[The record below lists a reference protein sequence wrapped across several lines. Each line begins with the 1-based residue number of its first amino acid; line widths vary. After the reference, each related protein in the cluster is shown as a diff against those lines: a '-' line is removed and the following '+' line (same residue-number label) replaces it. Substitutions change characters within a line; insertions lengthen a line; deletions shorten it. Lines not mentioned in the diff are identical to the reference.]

1 MAINEHIHPYKD
13 KHSVKEAVISFY
25 VQHNDINPEVFR
37 KLLSE
42 EGTVSKNYQKFET
55 VKEVSVDIALGK
67 ETKVS
72 RLQDAGFKLT
82 GFKEGKTAK
91 VLQCFNQPMQTVFT
105 FNELEYTRWDD
116 YYKVSL
122 ETACQIAGLMPDRK
136 LMAFNLLYIDEFYF
150 DKGSSY
156 SAKDL
161 FDFESKTL
169 PKGMEDSPL
178 VDYHLV
184 LNKMI
189 DNQGYSDS
197 LNIKVLD
204 ADMRKTIRI
213 INSITYPLTERL
225 IWMNYL
231 KGNDVSKLLNHAHH
245 SNKQLLGDILNK
257 EIAKEIGV
265 CVC

>member
-1 MAINEHIHPYKD
+1 MNDHIHPYKE

-25 VQHNDINPEVFR
+25 VQHNDITPDSFR
-37 KLLSE
+37 KLLMV
-42 EGTVSKNYQKFET
+42 EGPVSSFYQKFEP

-82 GFKEGKTAK
+82 GFKDGKTAK

-116 YYKVSL
+116 YLKVSL
-122 ETACQIAGLMPDRK
+122 DTANQIAGLLPDRK
-136 LMAFNLLYIDEFYF
+136 LMAYNLLYIDEFYF
-150 DKGSSY
+150 DQGASY

-161 FDFESKTL
+161 FNFESRTL
-169 PKGMEDSPL
+169 PKGLEDSPL

-184 LNKMI
+184 LNK
-189 DNQGYSDS
+189 NTGNLGYSDS

-213 INSITYPLTERL
+213 IHSVTFPMTIGIGWLDF
-225 IWMNYL
+225 L
-231 KGNDVSKLLNHAHH
+231 KSEDVVKLLNYAHQ
-245 SNKQLLGDILNK
+245 SNKKLLSDILNK
-257 EIAKEIGV
+257 DIAKEIGL
-265 CVC
+265 CVY